1 MLKRELNT
9 TKKSFAS
16 FFADDKAISSEK
28 NMIKILKTQSDIRFG
43 ICPKRPK
50 APTPTLFIISATIE
64 ESLGEPYSRQCGNDL
79 AKKGYLCASMD
90 LPCHGKGKR
99 PDEPEG
105 LSGWRH
111 RLEKSEPFIE
121 QFNEKMTQVLDYLIT
136 NGYTDPNR
144 VAVCGTSR
152 GGFIALHFAAQD
164 GRVGALAAFAPVAS
178 LATLRE
184 FKGLEHQPA
193 VIALD
198 LAELADKLIARPVW
212 LVIGDQDDRVDT
224 DRAIA
229 FARKVSG
236 VSKEKTRIEL
246 HVMPEPRGHT
256 TPSGAPEQAAIW
268 IEKQLNY

>member
-1 MLKRELNT
+1 
-9 TKKSFAS
+9 
-16 FFADDKAISSEK
+16 
-28 NMIKILKTQSDIRFG
+28 MIKILKTQSDIRFG